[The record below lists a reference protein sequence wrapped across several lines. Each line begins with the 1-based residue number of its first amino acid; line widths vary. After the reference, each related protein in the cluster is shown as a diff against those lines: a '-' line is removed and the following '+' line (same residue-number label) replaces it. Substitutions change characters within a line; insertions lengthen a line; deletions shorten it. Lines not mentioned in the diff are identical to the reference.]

1 MNTEQTEVNLLVV
14 RAFDSLRIPYF
25 LGGSMASSVH
35 GIYRATADADFVAA
49 VRPHHAEPLA
59 KLLQPAFYA
68 DVEAIRAAAVGV
80 RSFNVIHLDS
90 MLKVDVFVV
99 GTNPFHLMQM
109 RRRVLQATAPD
120 GQTTLYVASAEDTI
134 LAKLQW
140 YRDGGGVSDRQWT
153 DVLGVL
159 KVQGLTLDCAYLR
172 EWASQLGLADLLARA
187 MDAAGL
193 PPNPPGN
200 EAPP

>member
-14 RAFDSLRIPYF
+14 KAFDTLQIPYF

-49 VRPHHAEPLA
+49 MRPHHAEPLA

-68 DVEAIRAAAVGV
+68 DAEAIRGAAAAG
-80 RSFNVIHLDS
+80 RSFNVIHLES
-90 MLKVDVFVV
+90 MLKVDVFVA
-99 GTNPFHLMQM
+99 GTNPFQLMQM

-134 LAKLQW
+134 LAKLEW
-140 YRDGGGVSDRQWT
+140 YCDGGGVSDRQWA

-159 KVQGLTLDCAYLR
+159 KVQGPALDRAYLCD
-172 EWASQLGLADLLARA
+172 WASQLGLTALLNRA
-187 MDAAGL
+187 IDAAGL
-193 PPNPPGN
+193 PPLPPGAA
-200 EAPP
+200 APR

>member
-59 KLLQPAFYA
+59 RLLQPAFYA
-68 DVEAIRAAAVGV
+68 DVEAIRTAATSS

-90 MLKVDVFVV
+90 MLKVDVFAARAD
-99 GTNPFHLMQM
+99 PFHLMQM
-109 RRRVLQATAPD
+109 RRRVLQATGPD
-120 GQTTLYVASAEDTI
+120 GQTSIYVASAEDTI

-140 YRDGGGVSDRQWT
+140 YRDGGGVSDRQWN
-153 DVLGVL
+153 DVRGGL
-159 KVQGLTLDCAYLR
+159 KVQGPALDRAYLR
-172 EWASQLGLADLLARA
+172 EWASQLGLTDLLQRA

-193 PPNPPGN
+193 PPHSPGQ
-200 EAPP
+200 